1 MIRVNLIGSRG
12 RGKGPGGK
20 RPGMQLPTI
29 PNVGILL
36 AILILVAQAAAL
48 YMWSD
53 SVKTTADSDDNKIKH
68 LKLELDEL
76 NANKA
81 AITELNTEI
90 DKLRSTEGL
99 FQVLFADKRGP
110 VNALSYLSFILLDR
124 NEAETPSEELRSMEA
139 AGWRVAWTAHRAWFN
154 SFRELNGE
162 VTLNGEAMD
171 HEDVAEV
178 QRRLESSP
186 FYRDCRIVFQDKKRD
201 EALGISYVEFSIRAS
216 LVYLTDPVVLPGSEA
231 AAAAAAAAD
240 ADASA
245 GDGGGADGDAS
256 GSGDGQGAD
265 ADPAALAADAT
276 GAVPDVYFPRVQVD
290 ADSPPADPDAG
301 DPDTGDADSAGAAAE
316 NDAAAQGDAKA
327 DAGKDARAKAT
338 DDDASAAPAPAK
350 EEPVVPKPAEPEAP
364 PRLGAPPKTD
374 DLPPPGR
381 GPLPQAPNGGRPPQ
395 ADQSGDR
402 PVAE

>member
-216 LVYLTDPVVLPGSEA
+216 LVYLIDPVVLPGSEA
-231 AAAAAAAAD
+231 AAAAAAAAE
-240 ADASA
+240 ADA
-245 GDGGGADGDAS
+245 GGADGDAS
-256 GSGDGQGAD
+256 GTGDRQGDDAD
-265 ADPAALAADAT
+265 AAALAADAT
-276 GAVPDVYFPRVQVD
+276 GAAPDVYFPRVQVD
-290 ADSPPADPDAG
+290 ADNPAADPDAA
-301 DPDTGDADSAGAAAE
+301 DTAGE
-316 NDAAAQGDAKA
+316 SDTAAQDDAKANTAAQDDAQDDAKA
-327 DAGKDARAKAT
+327 DAGKDVRAKAT
-338 DDDASAAPAPAK
+338 DDAAAAPAPAK

>member
-12 RGKGPGGK
+12 KGKGPGGK

-81 AITELNTEI
+81 AIAELNTEI

-110 VNALSYLSFILLDR
+110 VQALTYLSFILLDR
-124 NEAETPSEELRSMEA
+124 NEAETPSDELRSMEA

-186 FYRDCRIVFQDKKRD
+186 FFRDCRIVFQDKKRD
-201 EALGISYVEFSIRAS
+201 EALGITYVEFSIRAS
-216 LVYLTDPVVLPGSEA
+216 LVYLIEPVPVPGAEGA
-231 AAAAAAAAD
+231 AAAGTD
-240 ADASA
+240 ADAAGADGTA
-245 GDGGGADGDAS
+245 GDAGTEGDAQADGDATDPS
-256 GSGDGQGAD
+256 GL
-265 ADPAALAADAT
+265 PAAVSAAT
-276 GAVPDVYFPRVQVD
+276 PDVYFPRVQVD
-290 ADSPPADPDAG
+290 AGSAPADPDA
-301 DPDTGDADSAGAAAE
+301 SGAAAIDDATATD
-316 NDAAAQGDAKA
+316 DAATDDATAKA
-327 DAGKDARAKAT
+327 DAGRDARSKTA
-338 DDDASAAPAPAK
+338 DDASATPEPAK
-350 EEPVVPKPAEPEAP
+350 EEPVVPKPAEPEGP

-381 GPLPQAPNGGRPPQ
+381 GPLPQAPTGGRPPQ

>member
-12 RGKGPGGK
+12 KGKGAK
-20 RPGMQLPTI
+20 RPGVQLPTI

-36 AILILVAQAAAL
+36 AILILVAQAAGL
-48 YMWSD
+48 YMWAD
-53 SVKTTADSDDNKIKH
+53 SVKTTADSDNSKLMR
-68 LKLELDEL
+68 LKAELDEL
-76 NANKA
+76 NANKVV
-81 AITELNTEI
+81 ITELQGEV

-124 NEAETPSEELRSMEA
+124 NEAETPSDELRSMEA

-186 FYRDCRIVFQDKKRD
+186 YFRDCRIVFQDKKRD
-201 EALGISYVEFSIRAS
+201 DALGLSYVEFSIRAS
-216 LVYLTDPVVLPGSEA
+216 LVYLIDPVPVPGA
-231 AAAAAAAAD
+231 APV
-240 ADASA
+240 A
-245 GDGGGADGDAS
+245 GAGTD
-256 GSGDGQGAD
+256 
-265 ADPAALAADAT
+265 ADAT
-276 GAVPDVYFPRVQVD
+276 GGDGGAGGDADAAGGDGASADPDALPAAVSATGLDVYFPRVSVD
-290 ADSPPADPDAG
+290 IGTDDGASTDSDASTDAATG
-301 DPDTGDADSAGAAAE
+301 TSDAVAKDTKASAATA
-316 NDAAAQGDAKA
+316 DAAAPAE
-327 DAGKDARAKAT
+327 
-338 DDDASAAPAPAK
+338 AAA
-350 EEPVVPKPAEPEAP
+350 PVVPKPAEAEGP

-381 GPLPQAPNGGRPPQ
+381 GPLPQAPTGGNPPQ
-395 ADQSGDR
+395 AEQSGDR